1 MPTMSCAKDV
11 VVPQRSVGAYTSE
24 ARARPTVATAMPPTV
39 LAIADEALPLAVGA
53 DVGAEE
59 LPAVVS
65 TVEGVLRVT
74 NAPAL
79 LDTVAAVE

>member
-1 MPTMSCAKDV
+1 
-11 VVPQRSVGAYTSE
+11 
-24 ARARPTVATAMPPTV
+24 MPPTV